1 MKIVAAMSGG
11 IDSSV
16 AAAIL
21 KEEGCHVIGVTM
33 QVWPPDGPS
42 HAVEDA
48 KKAAGQLGIT
58 HHVIDLRDIFA
69 RKVITEFCLE
79 YSLGRTPNPC
89 ITCNRDIKFGA
100 LLEKARELGADY
112 IATGHY
118 ARIEM
123 ASDSGRYLLKK
134 GADRYKE
141 QSYWLYSLTQAQLR
155 QIILPLGK
163 LTKEKVRE
171 TGGRLQLPAPSRPES
186 QDICFIP
193 DNNYPRFLKERLPEA
208 ARPGPILDRGGNILG
223 EHRGILFY
231 TVGQRRNLGIAAS
244 EPQYVIGIDPEK
256 NAIVVGGRQEIYRR
270 ELTASR
276 LNWIAMDKPSEP
288 IALSARVR
296 QRHREVSATITL
308 TADDGVRVIFEQ
320 PQPAITPGQSV
331 VFYQGDTVI
340 GGGIIDS

>member
-11 IDSSV
+11 VDSSV

-21 KEEGCHVIGVTM
+21 KEEGHQVIGATM
-33 QVWPPDGPS
+33 QVWPPDEPS
-42 HAVEDA
+42 SAVEDSR
-48 KKAAGQLGIT
+48 KAARQLGIP
-58 HHVIDLRDIFA
+58 HHVIDLRDVFA
-69 RKVITEFCLE
+69 RKVITEFCRE

-89 ITCNRDIKFGA
+89 IVCNRDIKFGV
-100 LLEKARELGADY
+100 LLDKARELGADY

-134 GADRYKE
+134 GADQHKE
-141 QSYWLYSLTQAQLR
+141 QSYWLYSLTQAQLS

-163 LTKEKVRE
+163 LTKDEVRKIA
-171 TGGRLQLPAPSRPES
+171 GRLQLAVSARPES

-193 DNNYPRFLKERLPEA
+193 DNNYSRFLKERLPEA
-208 ARPGPILDRGGNILG
+208 ARPGPMLDREGNVVG

-231 TVGQRRNLGIAAS
+231 TIGQRRNLGIAAR
-244 EPQYVIGIDPEK
+244 EPQYVVGIDPEK

-276 LNWIAMDKPSEP
+276 LNWIAIEKPSQP

-296 QRHREVSATITL
+296 HRHKEVAATVIPV
-308 TADDGVRVIFEQ
+308 ADDSARVIFQQ

-331 VFYQGDTVI
+331 VFYQSDTVI

>member
-1 MKIVAAMSGG
+1 MKIAVAMSGG
-11 IDSSV
+11 VDSSI

-21 KEEGCHVIGVTM
+21 KEEGYQVIGATM

-42 HAVEDA
+42 RAVEDA
-48 KKAAGQLGIT
+48 KKVAGQLGIP
-58 HHVIDLRDIFA
+58 HHVIDLRDIFT
-69 RKVITEFCLE
+69 REVIAEFCRE

-89 ITCNRDIKFGA
+89 IICNRDIKFGI
-100 LLEKARELGADY
+100 LLEKARGLGADY

-134 GADRYKE
+134 GADRHKE

-155 QIILPLGK
+155 HIILPLGK
-163 LTKEKVRE
+163 LTKEEVRE
-171 TGGRLQLPAPSRPES
+171 IAGRLQLPASARPES

-208 ARPGPILDRGGNILG
+208 ARPGPILDREGNVVG
-223 EHRGILFY
+223 EHRGIVFY
-231 TVGQRRNLGIAAS
+231 TIGQRRNLGIAAR
-244 EPQYVIGIDPEK
+244 EPQYVIGINPEK
-256 NAIVVGGRQEIYRR
+256 NGIVVGGRPEIYRQ

-276 LNWIAMDKPSEP
+276 LNWIAIDKPNQP
-288 IALSARVR
+288 IAVSARVR
-296 QRHREVSATITL
+296 HRHREVIATVTPVAGEL
-308 TADDGVRVIFEQ
+308 VHVLFEQ

-340 GGGIIDS
+340 GGGIIA

>member
-11 IDSSV
+11 VDSSV

-21 KEEGCHVIGVTM
+21 KEEGHQVIGATM
-33 QVWPPDGPS
+33 QVWPPDEPS
-42 HAVEDA
+42 SAVEDSR
-48 KKAAGQLGIT
+48 KAAGQLGIP
-58 HHVIDLRDIFA
+58 HHVIDLRDVFA

-89 ITCNRDIKFGA
+89 IVCNRDIKFGV
-100 LLEKARELGADY
+100 LLDKARELGADH

-123 ASDSGRYLLKK
+123 ASHNGRYLLKK
-134 GADRYKE
+134 GVDRHKE
-141 QSYWLYSLTQAQLR
+141 QSYWLYSLTQAQLS

-163 LTKEKVRE
+163 LTKDEVRE
-171 TGGRLQLPAPSRPES
+171 IAGRLQLPASARPES

-193 DNNYPRFLKERLPEA
+193 DNNYSRFLKERLPEA
-208 ARPGPILDRGGNILG
+208 ARPGPMLDREGNVVG

-231 TVGQRRNLGIAAS
+231 TIGQRRNLGIAAR
-244 EPQYVIGIDPEK
+244 EPQYVVGIDPEK

-276 LNWIAMDKPSEP
+276 LNWIAIDKPSQP

-296 QRHREVSATITL
+296 HRHKEVAATVIPV
-308 TADDGVRVIFEQ
+308 ADDGVRVIFQQ

>member
-11 IDSSV
+11 VDSSV
-16 AAAIL
+16 AATVL
-21 KEEGCHVIGVTM
+21 KEEGHQVVGATM

-42 HAVEDA
+42 SAAEDA
-48 KKAAGQLGIT
+48 KKAAGQLGIP
-58 HHVIDLRDIFA
+58 HHVIDLRDVFA
-69 RKVITEFCLE
+69 QKVIAEFCRE

-89 ITCNRDIKFGA
+89 IICNRDIKFGV

-123 ASDSGRYLLKK
+123 ANDDGRYLLKK
-134 GADRYKE
+134 GADRNKE

-163 LTKEKVRE
+163 LTKEKVKE
-171 TGGRLQLPAPSRPES
+171 IAGRLQLTVSARPES

-208 ARPGPILDRGGNILG
+208 ARPGPILDREGNILG

-231 TVGQRRNLGIAAS
+231 TIGQRRNLGIAARK
-244 EPQYVIGIDPEK
+244 PQYVTAINPEK
-256 NAIVVGGRQEIYRR
+256 NAIVVGGRQELYRR

-276 LNWIAMDKPSEP
+276 LNWIAIDKPSQP
-288 IALSARVR
+288 IAVNARVR
-296 QRHREVSATITL
+296 HRHREVAATVTPV
-308 TADDGVRVIFEQ
+308 ANDYVRVRFEQ

-331 VFYQGDTVI
+331 VFYDGDTVI
-340 GGGIIDS
+340 GGGIID

>member
-11 IDSSV
+11 VDSSV
-16 AAAIL
+16 AAAVL
-21 KEEGCHVIGVTM
+21 KEEGHQVIGATM

-42 HAVEDA
+42 RAVEDA
-48 KKAAGQLGIT
+48 KKAAGQLGIP
-58 HHVIDLRDIFA
+58 HHVIDLRDVFA
-69 RKVITEFCLE
+69 RKVITEFCRE

-89 ITCNRDIKFGA
+89 IICNHDIKFGI

-123 ASDSGRYLLKK
+123 AVDNGRYLLKK
-134 GADRYKE
+134 GADRHKE

-155 QIILPLGK
+155 HIILPLGK

-171 TGGRLQLPAPSRPES
+171 IAGKLQLPALARPES

-193 DNNYPRFLKERLPEA
+193 DNNYPRFLKEHIPEA
-208 ARPGPILDRGGNILG
+208 ARPGPILDREGNILG
-223 EHRGILFY
+223 EHRGIVFY
-231 TVGQRRNLGIAAS
+231 TVGQRRNLGIAAR
-244 EPQYVIGIDPEK
+244 EPQYVIGINPEK

-276 LNWIAMDKPSEP
+276 LNWIAIDKLSQP
-288 IALSARVR
+288 IAVSARVR
-296 QRHREVSATITL
+296 HRHREVAAT
-308 TADDGVRVIFEQ
+308 VIPVANDHIHVWFEQ

-340 GGGIIDS
+340 GGGVID

>member
-11 IDSSV
+11 VDSSV
-16 AAAIL
+16 AAAVL
-21 KEEGCHVIGVTM
+21 KEEGHQVIGATM

-42 HAVEDA
+42 RAVEDA
-48 KKAAGQLGIT
+48 KKAAGQLGIP
-58 HHVIDLRDIFA
+58 HHVIDLRDVFA
-69 RKVITEFCLE
+69 RKVITEFCRE

-89 ITCNRDIKFGA
+89 IICNHDIKFGI

-123 ASDSGRYLLKK
+123 AIDNGRYLLKK
-134 GADRYKE
+134 GADRHKE

-155 QIILPLGK
+155 HIILPLGK

-171 TGGRLQLPAPSRPES
+171 IAGKLQLPALARPES

-193 DNNYPRFLKERLPEA
+193 DNNYPRFLKEHIPEA
-208 ARPGPILDRGGNILG
+208 ARPGPILDREGNILG
-223 EHRGILFY
+223 EHRGIVFY
-231 TVGQRRNLGIAAS
+231 TVGQRRNLGIAAR
-244 EPQYVIGIDPEK
+244 EPQYVIGINPEK

-276 LNWIAMDKPSEP
+276 LNWIAIDKLSQP
-288 IALSARVR
+288 IAVSARVR
-296 QRHREVSATITL
+296 HRHREVAAT
-308 TADDGVRVIFEQ
+308 VIPVANDHIHVWFEQ

-340 GGGIIDS
+340 GGGVID